1 MKEIVHAVER
11 NSLEKAKK
19 VTLEALSSIH
29 DRNRKQFYGVYLLT
43 ELCIE
48 VGLIDPKEYT
58 KICGTTI
65 TIKPNRI
72 PRKINLGLYGGTKKA
87 WLFRL
92 LLPSFMCLAG
102 TFCTTGA

>member
-72 PRKINLGLYGGTKKA
+72 PRKINRFVRRHKKSLVIQAPPSILYV
-87 WLFRL
+87 
-92 LLPSFMCLAG
+92 PAG